1 MVRILHMIMYNQVRS
16 IMKNFKK
23 IILLTFL
30 SLSLF
35 FSNVVFAETK
45 LLGSEKYW
53 KAYSTKIKKSKT
65 CFITSEP
72 IKTIGQF
79 NKNNRD
85 KPYVF
90 VTNTKGSSHH
100 EVSIKAGFNF
110 KRNKDV
116 IFNVDGKKTKLF
128 PVDDRAWS
136 ESPAKDR
143 FLVQSM
149 RKGKKL
155 IVTGTST
162 PGNIIIDTYSLSG
175 FTKVLRL
182 IDKSCS

>member
-1 MVRILHMIMYNQVRS
+1 
-16 IMKNFKK
+16 MKNLKK
-23 IILLTFL
+23 ITLLTFILLTL
-30 SLSLF
+30 S
-35 FSNVVFAETK
+35 FSNVVLAETK
-45 LLGSEKYW
+45 LLGVEKYW
-53 KAYSTKIKKSKT
+53 KAYSTKMKKSKT

-72 IKTIGQF
+72 IKTVGEF
-79 NKNNRD
+79 NKENRG

-90 VTNTKGSSHH
+90 VTNTKGGANH

-116 IFNVDGKKTKLF
+116 IFNVDGKKTMLF

-136 ESPAKDR
+136 ESSKTDR

-149 RKGKKL
+149 RKGKRL
-155 IVTGTST
+155 VVTGTSS
-162 PGNIIIDTYSLSG
+162 PGNKVIDTYSLSG
-175 FTKVLRL
+175 FTKALRI

>member
-1 MVRILHMIMYNQVRS
+1 MTLYTRFAFFIC
-16 IMKNFKK
+16 
-23 IILLTFL
+23 
-30 SLSLF
+30 F
-35 FSNVVFAETK
+35 FSTALFSNLVLGETK
-45 LLGSEKYW
+45 LLGTEKKW
-53 KAYSTKIKKSKT
+53 SAYTTKINENKT

-72 IKTIGQF
+72 VKTKGKF
-79 NKNNRD
+79 NKKNRG

-90 VTNTKGSSHH
+90 VTNTKDGSNH

-110 KRNKDV
+110 KKNKDV
-116 IFNVDGKKTKLF
+116 IFDVDGKKTKLF

-136 ESPAKDR
+136 ESSKIDR

-149 RKGKKL
+149 RRGKTL

-162 PGNIIIDTYSLSG
+162 PGNQIVDTYSLSG
-175 FTKVLRL
+175 FTKALRL

>member
-1 MVRILHMIMYNQVRS
+1 MRFGIMTYKFYTVLIYIIVS
-16 IMKNFKK
+16 IFF
-23 IILLTFL
+23 TTQAL
-30 SLSLF
+30 S
-35 FSNVVFAETK
+35 ETK
-45 LLGSEKYW
+45 LLGTEKYW
-53 KAYSTKIKKSKT
+53 KAYSTKIEKTKT

-72 IKTIGQF
+72 IKTEGRF
-79 NKNNRD
+79 NKDNRG

-90 VTNTKGSSHH
+90 VTNIKDGTNH

-110 KRNKDV
+110 KKNKDV
-116 IFNVDGKKTKLF
+116 IFDVDGKKTKLF

-136 ESPAKDR
+136 ESTKIDR

-155 IVTGTST
+155 VVTGIST
-162 PGNIIIDTYSLSG
+162 PGNKIIDTYSLSG
-175 FTKVLRL
+175 FTKALRL

>member
-1 MVRILHMIMYNQVRS
+1 
-16 IMKNFKK
+16 MKNFKK
-23 IILLTFL
+23 ITLLTLISLTL
-30 SLSLF
+30 S
-35 FSNVVFAETK
+35 FSSVVLAETK

-72 IKTIGQF
+72 IKTVGKF
-79 NKNNRD
+79 DKKNRG

-90 VTNTKGSSHH
+90 VTNSKGGANH

-110 KRNKDV
+110 KRNHDV

-136 ESPAKDR
+136 ESSKTDR
-143 FLVQSM
+143 YLVQSM

-155 IVTGTST
+155 VVTGTSS
-162 PGNIIIDTYSLSG
+162 PGNIVIDTYSLSG
-175 FTKVLRL
+175 FTKTLRL
-182 IDKSCS
+182 IDKSCL